1 MLVVLIKYIFTML
14 VVLLLAVLIMVYL
27 IYDNT
32 TSAINT
38 LSANSQSQL
47 GTGTATGTEID
58 SPAEKI
64 KFLDVE
70 IEKNLFIH
78 EFTVQFT
85 LRTVNSDA
93 MRTYLHTDA
102 IDGIVY
108 CFAGEEDK
116 ATIYLNDSD
125 EVMFTVKTD
134 GVNKL
139 GHESGG
145 EYNLTQLGIPQNE
158 LDYWTAVIN
167 NTDSS
172 VNSCSKPCSKTEEC
186 QSWHSNA
193 VCLNSV
199 CKIPPYKNSA
209 PLPSGCTCEKI
220 CMSGCCHG
228 TRCGLAGDC
237 DES

>member
-1 MLVVLIKYIFTML
+1 ML
-14 VVLLLAVLIMVYL
+14 VVLLFVLFIMVYF
-27 IYDNT
+27 IYDNKVNS
-32 TSAINT
+32 TSATNT

-47 GTGTATGTEID
+47 GTGTGTGTEID

-78 EFTVQFT
+78 EFTV
-85 LRTVNSDA
+85 LPDSDA

-102 IDGIVY
+102 IDGILY

-116 ATIYLNDSD
+116 ATIHLNESD
-125 EVMFTVKTD
+125 EVMFIVKTD

-145 EYNLTQLGIPQNE
+145 EYNLTQLGIPQDE

-167 NTDSS
+167 NL
-172 VNSCSKPCSKTEEC
+172 V
-186 QSWHSNA
+186 
-193 VCLNSV
+193 
-199 CKIPPYKNSA
+199 
-209 PLPSGCTCEKI
+209 
-220 CMSGCCHG
+220 
-228 TRCGLAGDC
+228 
-237 DES
+237 

>member
-1 MLVVLIKYIFTML
+1 MLVVLIFGL
-14 VVLLLAVLIMVYL
+14 FIMVYL
-27 IYDNT
+27 IYDDKVNS
-32 TSAINT
+32 TSATNT

-47 GTGTATGTEID
+47 GTGTEVD
-58 SPAEKI
+58 SPAPAEKI

-78 EFTVQFT
+78 EFTV
-85 LRTVNSDA
+85 LPESDT

-116 ATIYLNDSD
+116 ATIHLNDSD

-134 GVNKL
+134 GVNRL
-139 GHESGG
+139 GYESGG

-167 NTDSS
+167 N
-172 VNSCSKPCSKTEEC
+172 N
-186 QSWHSNA
+186 
-193 VCLNSV
+193 
-199 CKIPPYKNSA
+199 
-209 PLPSGCTCEKI
+209 EK
-220 CMSGCCHG
+220 H
-228 TRCGLAGDC
+228 
-237 DES
+237 